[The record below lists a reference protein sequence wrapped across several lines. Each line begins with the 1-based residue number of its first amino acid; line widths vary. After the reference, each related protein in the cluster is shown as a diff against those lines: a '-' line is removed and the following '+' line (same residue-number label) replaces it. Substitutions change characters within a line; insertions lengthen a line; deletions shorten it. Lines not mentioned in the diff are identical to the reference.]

1 MTKHKTLAFFIP
13 HRGCP
18 HQCSFCDQRT
28 ISGKVQAPTPKEVTQ
43 TCQAMLERSG
53 PLESAEIAFFG
64 GSFTAVEPAYQ
75 IALLDAAQPF
85 LGEGMFSGIRIST
98 RPDAVDSAVLERLE
112 RYHVT
117 AVELGAQSM
126 CDRVLY
132 KNERGHDAQA
142 VRQASAML
150 RERGFSLGLQQMVGL
165 YSSTLQDEYDT
176 LEQLL
181 ACQPE
186 TLRIYPT
193 AVLEGTKLAAYYF
206 RGGYPQLSQEE
217 VLDYCADALCRCHH
231 AGVRVIRLGLHD
243 TPSLREH
250 LLAGYFHPAYGEL
263 AESRLYLRQL
273 KAAAADCGKPE
284 LFVETAPRTMSKVL
298 GQHGCNRKALAEQ
311 GVSLRVRENAAV
323 AAGTILAGQQVYEI
337 FSERNQR

>member
-28 ISGKVQAPTPKEVTQ
+28 ISGTVQAPTPEEVTQ

-75 IALLDAAQPF
+75 IALLEAAQPF

-132 KNERGHDAQA
+132 QNERGHDAQA

-165 YSSTLQDEYDT
+165 YGSTLQDEYDT

-193 AVLEGTKLAAYYF
+193 AVLEGTKLAEYYF

-217 VLDYCADALCRCHH
+217 VLNYCADALCRCHH

-250 LLAGYFHPAYGEL
+250 LLACLWRTGGIPSVSAA
-263 AESRLYLRQL
+263 AERGGSRLWKTGTL
-273 KAAAADCGKPE
+273 CGNGSPY
-284 LFVETAPRTMSKVL
+284 
-298 GQHGCNRKALAEQ
+298 HEQ
-311 GVSLRVRENAAV
+311 GAGAARLQPEGTGGAGRFASCTGKCCRCCGNDSDG
-323 AAGTILAGQQVYEI
+323 AAGL
-337 FSERNQR
+337 

>member
-1 MTKHKTLAFFIP
+1 MAQHKTLAFFIP

-28 ISGKVQAPTPKEVTQ
+28 ISGTVQAPTPEEVTQ

-53 PLESAEIAFFG
+53 SLESAEIAFFG

-75 IALLDAAQPF
+75 IALLEAAQPF

-132 KNERGHDAQA
+132 QNERGHDAQA

-165 YSSTLQDEYDT
+165 YGSTLQDEYDT

-193 AVLEGTKLAAYYF
+193 AVLEGTKLAEYYF

-250 LLAGYFHPAYGEL
+250 LLAGDFHPAYGEL

-273 KAAAADCGKPE
+273 KAAAADCGKTE

-323 AAGTILAGQQVYEI
+323 AAGTLLAGQQVYEI